1 MHDVD
6 VKGKRISFRSPPRI
20 SVIIPAYQ
28 AAPYISEALESVFCQ
43 TLQDFEVVVI
53 NDGSPDTPQLETA
66 LGAYRDRIRYLKESN
81 RGVSAA
87 RNLGIQH
94 SCGELLAFLDSDDI
108 WMPEYLE
115 AQVQFLDQNPGAV
128 AAIADVIHFGEL
140 AGNSNL
146 QKMLGPN
153 VNQLLNFERMLR
165 REGGQL
171 PSATV
176 VRRAKAIEAGL
187 FDEQLH
193 RGEDVEFCIRLSF
206 SGDIGYTKL
215 ALVKYRRHDSGVTS
229 KQAAPR
235 DINRNEAE
243 CLRRVG
249 EKLPL
254 TLAQRTLLD
263 REIAAQ
269 KAELSMMDAYEAL
282 SRQEFDQAAEQLA
295 QANSHYRDKRI
306 KLAVYALRI
315 FPRWTARY
323 LQTRRKA
330 GGGNC

>member
-6 VKGKRISFRSPPRI
+6 VKGKTISFRSPPRI

-176 VRRAKAIEAGL
+176 VRRAEAIEAGL

-235 DINRNEAE
+235 DINRREAE

-263 REIAAQ
+263 REIAAL

-306 KLAVYALRI
+306 KLAIHALRI

-323 LQTRRKA
+323 LQTCRKA
-330 GGGNC
+330 AGGNC